1 MTMTVEVRVRRLAA
15 LGNDAIGAG
24 LMTTAFGPGGRLTGP
39 LGGESR
45 AGRDPGTV
53 RWRACGTSQPAWSPP
68 GGRRRG
74 GRGGRSGAGSEP
86 SHPNPRSRPGSS
98 RGGRLKCPASLSIV
112 YGLRRAVHSSTDNSQ
127 IPRSRAREG
136 PAVDLASQ
144 PHTAT
149 ARARRARAQ
158 PVTVGY
164 DGAAL
169 LARPGMRAWNRSFR
183 PV

>member
-1 MTMTVEVRVRRLAA
+1 MLPRTAPALSAKLTRGTWIPGDRCPRGRGWRHVPEMTMTVEVRVRRLAA

-74 GRGGRSGAGSEP
+74 GRGGR
-86 SHPNPRSRPGSS
+86 R
-98 RGGRLKCPASLSIV
+98 
-112 YGLRRAVHSSTDNSQ
+112 D
-127 IPRSRAREG
+127 
-136 PAVDLASQ
+136 
-144 PHTAT
+144 
-149 ARARRARAQ
+149 
-158 PVTVGY
+158 
-164 DGAAL
+164 
-169 LARPGMRAWNRSFR
+169 
-183 PV
+183 